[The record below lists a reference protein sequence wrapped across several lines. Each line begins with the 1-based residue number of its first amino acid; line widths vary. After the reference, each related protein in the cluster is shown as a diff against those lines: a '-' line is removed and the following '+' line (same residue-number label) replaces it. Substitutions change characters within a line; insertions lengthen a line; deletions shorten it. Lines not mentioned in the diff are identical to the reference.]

1 MRIFYE
7 GRELPARPGQSVAAA
22 LIAAGIP
29 AWRTTRHAGRPRGLF
44 CGIGSCHD
52 CLATI
57 DDAPPQRTCVVPV
70 RDGMRVSS
78 TPVPELPGPA
88 APSPPPADG
97 AAGLATA
104 RADAGTPER
113 PSPASPSTSGEAA
126 GPPAARSAA
135 DPRARGGEGP
145 AAPPDDAG
153 VASGS
158 ALAGGGAPRRAAGGG
173 TPQAETPAGAGAPA
187 GNAEAVADEPAG
199 PQADTLKEHANAAS
213 GPPAAPACAEGA
225 APRMPAAGHRRGAG
239 AGAAP
244 LTSAPQALAGDRPVA
259 DRPPSAGV
267 VVVGSGPAG
276 LGVAVT
282 AAERGVSV
290 VLLDAGERPGGQYW
304 RHAAD
309 DDVRGPFAGWW
320 RRLRAQVA
328 AGRIDYRPGQQ
339 VWLVTREDD
348 GRFRVETT
356 PVHDGVRPLPG
367 PVEAAAVVL
376 CPGGADRQLPV
387 PGWTLPGV
395 VAAGGAQALLKGHR
409 TVAGRRV
416 VVAGTGPFLL
426 PVATGLARAGARVV
440 GVWEANSPLRW
451 ARQARAVLPVPG
463 KLAEAAG
470 YAAALARHR
479 VPYRPRTAVAEIL
492 GTDRVRAVRRA
503 VVGRDGVPRPVP
515 GEVEVDLVAL
525 GWGFTP
531 ALELPLQLGVATR
544 LDVDGSLVVDV
555 DRDQRTDVPGVLVA
569 GEATGVG
576 GATLSLA
583 EGRLAGHV
591 LAGAGPQEPGVRRLR
606 ATIRAHRAFAAAMH
620 RAHPVPAG
628 WHRWLTDDTLLCRC
642 EEVPHAAVRAAHA
655 ELGAADARTVK
666 MLTRLGMGWCQGRV
680 CGFAAA
686 CLTAAL
692 DGRSPDEGDA
702 RATAS
707 RPLAVPVPLAEL
719 AGEAEDAA
727 N

>member
-57 DDAPPQRTCVVPV
+57 DDTPPQRTCVVPV

-78 TPVPELPGPA
+78 ASVPEPPGPA
-88 APSPPPADG
+88 APPPG
-97 AAGLATA
+97 AW
-104 RADAGTPER
+104 
-113 PSPASPSTSGEAA
+113 A
-126 GPPAARSAA
+126 GPP
-135 DPRARGGEGP
+135 PT
-145 AAPPDDAG
+145 APPG
-153 VASGS
+153 
-158 ALAGGGAPRRAAGGG
+158 
-173 TPQAETPAGAGAPA
+173 
-187 GNAEAVADEPAG
+187 
-199 PQADTLKEHANAAS
+199 
-213 GPPAAPACAEGA
+213 AEGA
-225 APRMPAAGHRRGAG
+225 APQA
-239 AGAAP
+239 
-244 LTSAPQALAGDRPVA
+244 SAPAPAGSRPVGG
-259 DRPPSAGV
+259 RPPSAGV
-267 VVVGSGPAG
+267 AFAPQAVVVGAGPAG

-348 GRFRVETT
+348 ARFRVETT
-356 PVHDGVRPLPG
+356 PAHDGVRPLPG

-416 VVAGTGPFLL
+416 LVAGTGPFLL

-503 VVGRDGVPRPVP
+503 VVGRDGVPRAVP

-555 DRDQRTDVPGVLVA
+555 DREQRTDV
-569 GEATGVG
+569 
-576 GATLSLA
+576 
-583 EGRLAGHV
+583 
-591 LAGAGPQEPGVRRLR
+591 PGVRRLR

-628 WHRWLTDDTLLCRC
+628 WPRWLTDDTLLCRC

-719 AGEAEDAA
+719 AGEADDAA

>member
-1 MRIFYE
+1 MS
-7 GRELPARPGQSVAAA
+7 GTAPGVSAEAPQAS
-22 LIAAGIP
+22 AAG
-29 AWRTTRHAGRPRGLF
+29 RLGRPAVG
-44 CGIGSCHD
+44 
-52 CLATI
+52 
-57 DDAPPQRTCVVPV
+57 
-70 RDGMRVSS
+70 
-78 TPVPELPGPA
+78 
-88 APSPPPADG
+88 
-97 AAGLATA
+97 A
-104 RADAGTPER
+104 RA
-113 PSPASPSTSGEAA
+113 
-126 GPPAARSAA
+126 
-135 DPRARGGEGP
+135 
-145 AAPPDDAG
+145 
-153 VASGS
+153 V
-158 ALAGGGAPRRAAGGG
+158 
-173 TPQAETPAGAGAPA
+173 
-187 GNAEAVADEPAG
+187 
-199 PQADTLKEHANAAS
+199 
-213 GPPAAPACAEGA
+213 GA
-225 APRMPAAGHRRGAG
+225 APGGRRSVAQ
-239 AGAAP
+239 AP
-244 LTSAPQALAGDRPVA
+244 DAFAPQASPLVDVA
-259 DRPPSAGV
+259 
-267 VVVGSGPAG
+267 VVGAGPAG
-276 LGVAVT
+276 LAAAVT

-290 VLLDAGERPGGQYW
+290 LLLDAGERPGGQYW
-304 RHAAD
+304 RHVAD
-309 DDVRGPFAGWW
+309 ADVHGRFAGWW
-320 RRLRAQVA
+320 RRLRALEA

-348 GRFRVETT
+348 DRLRLEAT
-356 PVHDGVRPLPG
+356 PVHDGVQPPPG
-367 PVEAAAVVL
+367 PFEARSLVL

-416 VVAGTGPFLL
+416 LVAGTGPFLL

-451 ARQARAVLPVPG
+451 ARHARAVLPVPG

-503 VVGRDGVPRPVP
+503 VVGRDGVPRAVP

-544 LDVDGSLVVDV
+544 VDVDGSLVVAV
-555 DRDQRTDVPGVLVA
+555 DDGQRTDVPGVLVA

-576 GATLSLA
+576 GAALSLA
-583 EGRLAGHV
+583 EGRLAGLV
-591 LAGAGPQEPGVRRLR
+591 LAGAGQDEPGVRRLR
-606 ATIRAHRAFAAAMH
+606 ATVRAHRAFAVAMH

-655 ELGAADARTVK
+655 ELGATDARTVK
-666 MLTRLGMGWCQGRV
+666 MLTRVGMGWCQGRV
-680 CGFAAA
+680 CGFATA

-692 DGRSPDEGDA
+692 DGRPPGEGDL
-702 RATAS
+702 RATAA

-719 AGEAEDAA
+719 ARVQEPAEDPDGQAS
-727 N
+727 